1 MKLYKFSKL
10 AGFLSVAIIGSSLLT
25 LGCSKEDPKQEYDKC
40 IVTFAQKNLSETSKV
55 CKNLADQGNTEAQ
68 FFLDI
73 AYQNGFG
80 EKQKYFKSIDWYQK
94 EAEQGNASAAYC
106 LGGMFAN
113 GYGVKQDFEE
123 AARWYIKA
131 ADLRHPR
138 ALILEGMYYATGKY
152 LKQDYSKAIESY
164 KLSCD
169 LGLLDGCKRYKELT
183 EALNKYK

>member
-1 MKLYKFSKL
+1 MKTCKISKL
-10 AGFLSVAIIGSSLLT
+10 AGFFSIAIICSSLLAV
-25 LGCSKEDPKQEYDKC
+25 GCSKEDPQQELYKC
-40 IVTFAQKNLSETSKV
+40 AVTFAQKNFSETSKV